1 MINSNND
8 DKMKPLKI
16 IKTIHTLIWAFMVAV
31 IFYVVYCGVF
41 DTVNLF
47 TWLAVGII
55 ILEGLVLLSFKMS
68 CPLTV
73 LARKYSDSTNHNFDI
88 YLPEWL
94 AKYNKQIFTSIF
106 LLGIALVVTRI
117 M

>member
-1 MINSNND
+1 MT
-8 DKMKPLKI
+8 KLTL

-31 IFYVVYCGVF
+31 IFYIVYCGVF

-47 TWLAVGII
+47 TWIAVGII

-73 LARKYSDSTNHNFDI
+73 LARKYSSSTNHNFDI

-94 AKYNKQIFTSIF
+94 AKYNKQIFTSIYF
-106 LLGIALVVTRI
+106 IGIIIVLFRVF
-117 M
+117 

>member
-1 MINSNND
+1 MT
-8 DKMKPLKI
+8 KLTL

-31 IFYVVYCGVF
+31 IFYIVYCGVF

-47 TWLAVGII
+47 TWIAVGII
-55 ILEGLVLLSFKMS
+55 ILEGLVLLLFKMS

-73 LARKYSDSTNHNFDI
+73 LARKYSSSTNHNFDI

-94 AKYNKQIFTSIF
+94 AKYNKQIFTSIYF
-106 LLGIALVVTRI
+106 IGIIIVLFRVF
-117 M
+117 